1 MYSIKI
7 NIKNFLIRN
16 NIISGIIFKRIR
28 KHWIRVVCD
37 EATERLIRKINP
49 ELLEVLEI
57 SGSRWEKLFQ
67 YKNYNNLF
75 YPDFDIQNVDNYIKT
90 YDLIILEHVL
100 EHVTEPCRTIQNVFK
115 LLNPSGYILITTPFL
130 VKIHNAPQDCTRW
143 TPIGL
148 RNLLINEGFDKNNMV
163 TGQWGNKS
171 CIKANFKHWVKYNPL
186 FHSLKNE
193 EMFPAVVWCLARKS

>member
-1 MYSIKI
+1 MFL
-7 NIKNFLIRN
+7 NI
-16 NIISGIIFKRIR
+16 
-28 KHWIRVVCD
+28 C
-37 EATERLIRKINP
+37 
-49 ELLEVLEI
+49 VLEHI
-57 SGSRWEKLFQ
+57 CICIQEHLALFL
-67 YKNYNNLF
+67 NIF
-75 YPDFDIQNVDNYIKT
+75 V
-90 YDLIILEHVL
+90 LEHVL

>member
-1 MYSIKI
+1 MCLLKIKQMNIKI
-7 NIKNFLIRN
+7 LSRN
-16 NIISGIIFKRIR
+16 PGLYSTDRL
-28 KHWIRVVCD
+28 V
-37 EATERLIRKINP
+37 EAGLQRGHSV
-49 ELLEVLEI
+49 EVIDPL
-57 SGSRWEKLFQ
+57 KC
-67 YKNYNNLF
+67 
-75 YPDFDIQNVDNYIKT
+75 
-90 YDLIILEHVL
+90 DLIILEHVL

>member
-1 MYSIKI
+1 MNYFLK
-7 NIKNFLIRN
+7 NVKNFLIRN
-16 NIISGIIFKRIR
+16 HLIPEVFFKRIK
-28 KHWIRVVCD
+28 KHWIRVICD
-37 EATERLIRKINP
+37 ESTKHLVSDINP

-57 SGSRWEKLFQ
+57 SGNLWEKQFQ
-67 YKNYNNLF
+67 YKSYNNLF

-100 EHVTEPCRTIQNVFK
+100 EHVTEPCRAIQNVFK

-163 TGQWGNKS
+163 TGQWGNKA
-171 CIKANFKHWVKYNPL
+171 CIKSNFKHWVKYNPL